1 MIDPSDND
9 RLAWVT
15 GASRGIG
22 RAVAL
27 KLAERGI
34 PLALIARSKSDL
46 EQVALDVER
55 LGGKS
60 IVFPVDLS
68 QIAVLPQQ
76 LEQVLALAGP
86 CRLLINNAGMGYT
99 ANAVDTPVE
108 DWQRTLDL
116 NLTAAWLCMKAV
128 IPGMRDR
135 GGGTI
140 ANVISIAGKQA
151 FPGWSAYCASKFGL
165 LGLSK
170 AVAQEEREHHIRV
183 TAFCPGAVNSSL
195 WDTPTVQAD
204 FDRAGMLSVETVA
217 ESLVQT
223 VLLPDSAVVDELVL
237 MPSGGAF

>member
-76 LEQVLALAGP
+76 LEQVLALAG
-86 CRLLINNAGMGYT
+86 
-99 ANAVDTPVE
+99 
-108 DWQRTLDL
+108 
-116 NLTAAWLCMKAV
+116 
-128 IPGMRDR
+128 
-135 GGGTI
+135 
-140 ANVISIAGKQA
+140 
-151 FPGWSAYCASKFGL
+151 
-165 LGLSK
+165 
-170 AVAQEEREHHIRV
+170 
-183 TAFCPGAVNSSL
+183 
-195 WDTPTVQAD
+195 
-204 FDRAGMLSVETVA
+204 
-217 ESLVQT
+217 
-223 VLLPDSAVVDELVL
+223 
-237 MPSGGAF
+237 

>member
-1 MIDPSDND
+1 MVASTDDD

-27 KLAERGI
+27 KLAARGI
-34 PLALIARSKSDL
+34 PVALIARSKSDL
-46 EQVALDVER
+46 EQVALEVEQA
-55 LGGKS
+55 GGKAL
-60 IVFPVDLS
+60 VFPVDLG
-68 QIAVLPQQ
+68 QTETLPQQ
-76 LEQVLALAGP
+76 LEQILSFAGP
-86 CRLLINNAGMGYT
+86 CGLLVNNAGMGFT
-99 ANAVDTPVE
+99 ANAVDTSLS
-108 DWQRTLDL
+108 DWQRVIDL

-128 IPGMRDR
+128 IPAMRDR
-135 GGGTI
+135 GGTI

-165 LGLSK
+165 LGLTK
-170 AVAQEEREHHIRV
+170 AVAQEEREHNIRV

-217 ESLVQT
+217 DSLVQAM
-223 VLLPDSAVVDELVL
+223 LLPDSAVIDELVL

>member
-1 MIDPSDND
+1 MVSPSDGD
-9 RLAWVT
+9 RLAWIT

-34 PLALIARSKSDL
+34 SVALIARGKSDL
-46 EQVALDVER
+46 EQVAESVESR
-55 LGGKS
+55 GGKAL
-60 IVFPVDLS
+60 VFPVDLCNS
-68 QIAVLPQQ
+68 AVVPQQ
-76 LEQVLALAGP
+76 LEQMLSFAGP
-86 CRLLINNAGMGYT
+86 CDILVNNAGMGLT
-99 ANAVDTPVE
+99 ANAIDTSVA
-108 DWQRTLDL
+108 DWERVLGL

-165 LGLSK
+165 LGLTK
-170 AVAQEEREHHIRV
+170 AVAQEEREHNIRV

-204 FDRAGMLSVETVA
+204 FDRAGMLSVDTVA

-223 VLLPDSAVVDELVL
+223 LLLPPEAVVEELVM